1 MLKMI
6 LLPTALMV
14 GKLTGFVLNIAML
27 VVTVITSYS
36 IHYTK
41 LYESRLSYLLTQL
54 TERIPAGTSVPK

>member
-27 VVTVITSYS
+27 VVTVGGILLIATL
-36 IHYTK
+36 INKHLTK
-41 LYESRLSYLLTQL
+41 KEQ
-54 TERIPAGTSVPK
+54 EKAEKENKE

>member
-27 VVTVITSYS
+27 VVTVGGILLIATL
-36 IHYTK
+36 INKHLTK
-41 LYESRLSYLLTQL
+41 KEQEKEKNDS
-54 TERIPAGTSVPK
+54 EK